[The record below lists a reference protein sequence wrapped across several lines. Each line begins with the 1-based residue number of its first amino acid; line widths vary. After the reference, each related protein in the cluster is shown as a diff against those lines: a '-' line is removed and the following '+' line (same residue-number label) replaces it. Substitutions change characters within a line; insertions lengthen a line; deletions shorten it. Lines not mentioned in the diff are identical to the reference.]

1 MKPTNYIHPKL
12 KRLETIQDEE
22 GNPLHNCFSS
32 WRCDCCNDLAGER
45 YTVKAIYWNKR
56 SRISSSVMRG
66 THEVCPQCVY
76 DWQ

>member
-1 MKPTNYIHPKL
+1 
-12 KRLETIQDEE
+12 
-22 GNPLHNCFSS
+22 
-32 WRCDCCNDLAGER
+32 LAGER